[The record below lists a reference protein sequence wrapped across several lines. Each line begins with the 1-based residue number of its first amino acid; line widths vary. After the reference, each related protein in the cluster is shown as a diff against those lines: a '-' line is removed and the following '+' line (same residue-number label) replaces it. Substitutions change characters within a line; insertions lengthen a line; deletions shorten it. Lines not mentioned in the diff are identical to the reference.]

1 MFNLVMMA
9 LGLVSLVIVGSAQVS
24 EPVPGET
31 TEMQEPVPGEAQPD
45 ETPPGAAQPEEPA
58 PPSSRFELDPQHP
71 VQGETPI
78 QAVPAPAPIDPVFQP
93 LIDIVQQDLAARL
106 SIAPWDIEVI
116 DAQAVVWPNPGL
128 GCPQPGMAY
137 IQVPVD
143 GALVRVRYQGKVY
156 EYHSGGRRG
165 PFLCD
170 NPSKP
175 IGPPPETPLPP
186 PGGGEGV

>member
-1 MFNLVMMA
+1 MFSLVMTA
-9 LGLVSLVIVGSAQVS
+9 LGIVSLVILGCAQVS

-31 TEMQEPVPGEAQPD
+31 TEMQEPVPGDAQP
-45 ETPPGAAQPEEPA
+45 GEPA
-58 PPSSRFELDPQHP
+58 PPSTRFQLDPQNA
-71 VQGETPI
+71 VEGETPI
-78 QAVPAPAPIDPVFQP
+78 QAVPPPAPIDPMFQP

-106 SIAPWDIEVI
+106 GIATSDIEVI

-128 GCPQPGMAY
+128 GCPEPGLEY

-143 GALVRVRYQGKVY
+143 GALVRVQFQGKVY

-175 IGPPPETPLPP
+175 IGPPRETPLPP